1 MPRSATTVSFRW
13 QAPLQIPDWM
23 KGDAQP
29 YVRPTAIVLGIILA
43 LLFFWPV
50 GTGRHEG
57 RPTIAQ
63 NVETAAKAIP
73 SPYEEPVAQPQSEQG
88 RVRAIVEQMYSSRI
102 KFGRR
107 SLDDMQRYLSAELYY
122 LLKFVEA
129 REEPG
134 LDYDPFEMAQDYRTG
149 FSVREP
155 SITGTSATIVVDLAP
170 FNNDGKFEQVILM
183 LARQENGEWK
193 ISDLASP
200 DETISLKE
208 MLLNPVSANHEGEA
222 DEDNDAEI
230 EMAQINNSLIITTG
244 QIIPGSGV
252 KLREKPSISGKMLG
266 VLKQSTEVIILSQEG
281 PEEEIE
287 GIKANWFA
295 ILVDKSLFGWAFGGF
310 IGNIREHELP
320 GKVPEE
326 IMRFTVK
333 FFEDS
338 DFQENHI
345 RFPLKV
351 VSETPDGKDVSILS
365 QGGYESPLTIR
376 YREAVETAFFLPA
389 ADSFALRIRGKGCG
403 ILVYYIFKTIENS
416 IVLVEIRDCSD

>member
-1 MPRSATTVSFRW
+1 MPFRW
-13 QAPLQIPDWM
+13 QAQLQIPDWM

-29 YVRPTAIVLGIILA
+29 YVGPTAVGLGIILS
-43 LLFFWPV
+43 LLFFWPN
-50 GTGRHEG
+50 GTGKHENQ
-57 RPTIAQ
+57 PTIVK
-63 NVETAAKAIP
+63 NVEAAAKAIP
-73 SPYEEPVAQPQSEQG
+73 APDEDPVTQPQSEQS

-107 SLDDMQRYLSAELYY
+107 SLDEMQPYLSAELYY
-122 LLKFVEA
+122 LLKFDDA

-134 LDYDPFEMAQDYRTG
+134 IDYDPFEMAQDYRTG
-149 FSVREP
+149 FRVGEP

-170 FNNDGKFEQVILM
+170 FNNDSKFEQVILM

-208 MLLNPVSANHEGEA
+208 MLLNPVAANHENES
-222 DEDNDAEI
+222 DEENDAEI
-230 EMAQINNSLIITTG
+230 EMPQINNSLIITTG

-252 KLREKPSISGKMLG
+252 KLREKPSVSGKMLG
-266 VLKQSTEVIILSQEG
+266 VLKQSSEVIILSQEG

-295 ILVDKSLFGWAFGGF
+295 ILVDKNLLGWAFGGF

-320 GKVPEE
+320 DKVPEE
-326 IMRFTVK
+326 IMRFTVN

-338 DFQENHI
+338 GFQEKHI

-351 VSETPDGKDVSILS
+351 VSETPDGKEVSMLS

-376 YREAVETAFFLPA
+376 YREAVETAFFLPT

-403 ILVYYIFKTIENS
+403 IIVYYIFNTIENS
-416 IVLVEIRDCSD
+416 IFLVEIRDYSV